1 MEIVKII
8 GIAFVTSICSIL
20 IKSTKPELS
29 FAVITAGVLVILM
42 QIFSNISKIS
52 NVFIEITS
60 LTGIENELL
69 KLLLKLVSI
78 GYLTE
83 ISAGILIDFGNVS
96 LADKVVLGG
105 KLTII
110 LLSLPVIKTL
120 LNLMQ
125 GFLKII

>member
-20 IKSTKPELS
+20 IKSSKPELS

>member
-29 FAVITAGVLVILM
+29 FAVTTAGVLVILM
-42 QIFSNISKIS
+42 QIFSNMSKIT
-52 NVFIEITS
+52 NVFIEITA

-69 KLLLKLVSI
+69 KLLLKMVSI

-105 KLTII
+105 KLTIV

>member
-29 FAVITAGVLVILM
+29 FAVTTAGVLLILM

-52 NVFIEITS
+52 NVFFEITE
-60 LTGIENELL
+60 LTGVGNDLL
-69 KLLLKLVSI
+69 KTLLKMVAI

-83 ISAGILIDFGNVS
+83 ISVSILTDFGSVS
-96 LADKVVLGG
+96 LADKVALGG
-105 KLTII
+105 KLTIV
-110 LLSLPVIKTL
+110 LLSLPIIQTL

>member
-105 KLTII
+105 KLTIV